1 MRKPMKNLAA
11 MFGAAAILALPAV
24 AMTTG
29 GDPAPSA
36 QEKEGKVVAQ
46 TMVEEH
52 AIVKAID
59 MKKRTVTL
67 QMSDGRE
74 RTLVVD
80 KAVKKLGEVKVGDTV
95 KASYRE
101 AVSVKINKVKVAP
114 GAKVETAIKRDEKS
128 VKPAGTASL
137 KATTTATID
146 RIFDDGR
153 KVTLRTPDGDTTDVE
168 VRDPENLAKIKKGEV
183 KEGDQIQITYYRA
196 LAISVEKCEIM
207 QAEALIGIRE
217 ARATT

>member
-1 MRKPMKNLAA
+1 MRKPMKNLAV

-24 AMTTG
+24 AMTTE
-29 GDPAPSA
+29 GDP
-36 QEKEGKVVAQ
+36 EKEGKVVAQ

-59 MKKRTVTL
+59 MKTRTVTL

-74 RTLVVD
+74 HTLVVD

-95 KASYRE
+95 KANYRE

-114 GAKVETAIKRDEKS
+114 GASVQTAIKRDEKS
-128 VKPAGTASL
+128 LRPSGTASMT
-137 KATTTATID
+137 ATTTATID
-146 RIFDDGR
+146 KIFDDGK
-153 KVTLRTPDGDTTDVE
+153 KVTLRTPDGETTDVE

-183 KEGDQIQITYYRA
+183 KEGDQIQITYNRA
-196 LAISVEKCEIM
+196 LAISVEKT
-207 QAEALIGIRE
+207 AKK
-217 ARATT
+217 